1 MALSES
7 EVELCAKWVSA
18 PNHKWQTLNRAQ
30 WRYIFHE
37 KTLVRYVDV
46 AKMDEGI
53 VPLLLEY
60 LTAKDGSGGY
70 LCSSTLQ
77 LYGQGVSAEW
87 TPVRAWYEITS
98 KAAGSVAGVRL
109 YHALTSEPEEQE
121 DGPYLVE
128 DGCAYKVSLTYYWK
142 VAELPT
148 VPASTSGV
156 SYRLSFQRDPDN
168 GLYTATIEKRER
180 VQQDIPL
187 YLHAETI
194 YEKHQTEQ
202 HLGVKQADV
211 ATTGLAAG
219 VANGVLTQRTLSKNS
234 DCTTDVSNAVETEK
248 PVSNAVVERSKRL
261 HAVTRSTTDR
271 NQPTAITD
279 TAGTL
284 KVGETVR
291 SQKTPGGL
299 YDNTHVQVDEEE
311 VGVIGEDCSKTIYEH
326 GHKVHSNVAEKP
338 APEAAAAGGGHVYGK
353 TARQTEYGTWNV
365 TESDSLELPVS
376 EARVSKKKTL
386 HGMVTST
393 TARNQPLPGPTPSK
407 VGEGTTNQKTPGGL
421 YDVTLDSVEVEPAG
435 KIAESCE
442 KTQFEHQHTEV
453 ENKAAPDA
461 SEADSASGG
470 VISKVSSR
478 ETELG
483 TWDVTTTKT
492 TELPV
497 SEASKRYQKTLHG
510 TVETTV
516 NRNQASALSGG
527 GMKVGETRQSEKTP
541 GGLYNNTQSLVVNEP
556 AGKIGEAGVEDRH
569 SRTVSETVNQME
581 MEDTAPTFSEGE
593 IVRKTS
599 SMNSDGTADVQ
610 THTVTAKPS
619 MNRYSWTDDNGTH
632 TRISYRNQP
641 TDQTNRIPDSAD
653 NSSASDNLN
662 DFGLHDGTVAWF
674 NSSSSSGSGD
684 TIFIRHGPV
693 VKAWQMRMR
702 PPKNIREVREVQLQ
716 LTIHYGDAVTDMF
729 SDALQA
735 NCNRE
740 NNGVVMMKRIHFGG
754 RYRNLAAWISV
765 DLGGIGNWEDFE
777 PDKHGFC
784 PYTESVADIARK
796 MLNGVNV

>member
-60 LTAKDGSGGY
+60 LTAEDGSGGY

-142 VAELPT
+142 VAEPPT

-156 SYRLSFQRDPDN
+156 SYRLSFQRDTDN
-168 GLYTATIEKRER
+168 GLYNAIIEKRER

-194 YEKHQTEQ
+194 YEKHETEQ

-248 PVSNAVVERSKRL
+248 
-261 HAVTRSTTDR
+261 
-271 NQPTAITD
+271 
-279 TAGTL
+279 
-284 KVGETVR
+284 
-291 SQKTPGGL
+291 
-299 YDNTHVQVDEEE
+299 
-311 VGVIGEDCSKTIYEH
+311 
-326 GHKVHSNVAEKP
+326 
-338 APEAAAAGGGHVYGK
+338 
-353 TARQTEYGTWNV
+353 
-365 TESDSLELPVS
+365 PVS

-442 KTQFEHQHTEV
+442 KTQFEHQHTKV

-497 SEASKRYQKTLHG
+497 SASSKRYQKTLHG

-556 AGKIGEAGVEDRH
+556 AGKIGEAGIEDRH

-619 MNRYSWTDDNGTH
+619 TNRYSWTDDKGTH

-641 TDQTNRIPDSAD
+641 TDQTNRIPGSAD

-674 NSSSSSGSGD
+674 EYNSSSSSGSGD

-754 RYRNLAAWISV
+754 RDRNLAAWISV
-765 DLGGIGNWEDFE
+765 DMAGIGNWEDFE

-784 PYTESVADIARK
+784 PYAESVADIARK

>member
-7 EVELCAKWVSA
+7 EIELCAKWVSA

-60 LTAKDGSGGY
+60 LTAEDGSGGY

-142 VAELPT
+142 VAEPPT

-156 SYRLSFQRDPDN
+156 SYKLSFQRDPDN
-168 GLYTATIEKRER
+168 GLYNAIIEKRER

-194 YEKHQTEQ
+194 YEKHETEQ

-311 VGVIGEDCSKTIYEH
+311 VGVIGEDCSKTIFEH
-326 GHKVHSNVAEKP
+326 DHKVHSNVAEKP

-365 TESDSLELPVS
+365 TESDSKEQAVS
-376 EARVSKKKTL
+376 NAVKEYRKTL
-386 HGMVTST
+386 HGTVEST
-393 TARNQPLPGPTPSK
+393 TDKNQASPLSGNGLK
-407 VGEGTTNQKTPGGL
+407 VGESRQSRKTPGGL
-421 YDVTLDSVEVEPAG
+421 YDNTTSR
-435 KIAESCE
+435 
-442 KTQFEHQHTEV
+442 V
-453 ENKAAPDA
+453 ENEAA
-461 SEADSASGG
+461 G
-470 VISKVSSR
+470 
-478 ETELG
+478 
-483 TWDVTTTKT
+483 
-492 TELPV
+492 
-497 SEASKRYQKTLHG
+497 
-510 TVETTV
+510 
-516 NRNQASALSGG
+516 
-527 GMKVGETRQSEKTP
+527 KVGES
-541 GGLYNNTQSLVVNEP
+541 G
-556 AGKIGEAGVEDRH
+556 
-569 SRTVSETVNQME
+569 SETQFTKDVSKSVNQLE
-581 MEDTAPTFSEGE
+581 MEDTTPQFSVGQV
-593 IVRKTS
+593 IRKTS
-599 SMNSDGTADVQ
+599 RLNNDGTADVD
-610 THTVTAKPS
+610 THTTTAKPS
-619 MNRYSWTDDNGTH
+619 VNRYSWTDDRGRH
-632 TRISYRNQP
+632 TVIRYRNQP
-641 TDQTNRIPDSAD
+641 RDMASSVPSTAD
-653 NSSASDNLN
+653 TSHVGDTLN
-662 DFGLHDGTVAWF
+662 EFGLHDGTVTW
-674 NSSSSSGSGD
+674 SYLDGSSSGGGSGAS
-684 TIFIRHGPV
+684 IQHGRPIRFIEFKPLSGSKRIRMCRILTVQLVIHRNDALTDYYSDVLAQDPQRRQAGVMGVRLIARHGDLADWASV
-693 VKAWQMRMR
+693 
-702 PPKNIREVREVQLQ
+702 EVSADPTEW
-716 LTIHYGDAVTDMF
+716 TYYNPNGAHKDFAAG
-729 SDALQA
+729 
-735 NCNRE
+735 NE
-740 NNGVVMMKRIHFGG
+740 NPLGAMQSL
-754 RYRNLAAWISV
+754 LA
-765 DLGGIGNWEDFE
+765 
-777 PDKHGFC
+777 
-784 PYTESVADIARK
+784 SVAR
-796 MLNGVNV
+796 

>member
-60 LTAKDGSGGY
+60 LTAEDGSGGY

-142 VAELPT
+142 VAEPPT

-156 SYRLSFQRDPDN
+156 SYKLSFQRDPDN
-168 GLYTATIEKRER
+168 GLYNAIIERRER

-194 YEKHQTEQ
+194 YERHQTEQ

-311 VGVIGEDCSKTIYEH
+311 VGVIGEDCSKTIFEH
-326 GHKVHSNVAEKP
+326 DHKVHSNVAEKP

-365 TESDSLELPVS
+365 TESDSKEQAVS
-376 EARVSKKKTL
+376 NAVKEYRKTL
-386 HGMVTST
+386 HGTVEST
-393 TARNQPLPGPTPSK
+393 TDKNQASPLSGNGLK
-407 VGEGTTNQKTPGGL
+407 VGESRQSRKTPGGL
-421 YDVTLDSVEVEPAG
+421 YDNTTSR
-435 KIAESCE
+435 
-442 KTQFEHQHTEV
+442 V
-453 ENKAAPDA
+453 ENEAA
-461 SEADSASGG
+461 G
-470 VISKVSSR
+470 
-478 ETELG
+478 
-483 TWDVTTTKT
+483 
-492 TELPV
+492 
-497 SEASKRYQKTLHG
+497 
-510 TVETTV
+510 
-516 NRNQASALSGG
+516 
-527 GMKVGETRQSEKTP
+527 KVGES
-541 GGLYNNTQSLVVNEP
+541 G
-556 AGKIGEAGVEDRH
+556 
-569 SRTVSETVNQME
+569 SETQFTKDVSKSVNQLE
-581 MEDTAPTFSEGE
+581 MEDTTPQFSVGQV
-593 IVRKTS
+593 VRKTS
-599 SMNSDGTADVQ
+599 RLNNDGTADVD
-610 THTVTAKPS
+610 THTTTAKPS
-619 MNRYSWTDDNGTH
+619 VNRYSWTDDRGRH
-632 TRISYRNQP
+632 TVIRYRNQP
-641 TDQTNRIPDSAD
+641 RDMASSVPSTAD
-653 NSSASDNLN
+653 TSHVGDTLN
-662 DFGLHDGTVAWF
+662 EFGLHDGTVTW
-674 NSSSSSGSGD
+674 SYLDGSSSGGGSGAS
-684 TIFIRHGPV
+684 IQHGRPIRFIEFKPLSGSKRIRMCRILTVQLVIHRNDALTDYYSDVLAQDPQRRQAGVMGVRLIARHGDLADWASV
-693 VKAWQMRMR
+693 
-702 PPKNIREVREVQLQ
+702 EVSADPTEW
-716 LTIHYGDAVTDMF
+716 TYYNPNGAHKDFAAG
-729 SDALQA
+729 
-735 NCNRE
+735 NE
-740 NNGVVMMKRIHFGG
+740 NPLGAMQSL
-754 RYRNLAAWISV
+754 LA
-765 DLGGIGNWEDFE
+765 
-777 PDKHGFC
+777 
-784 PYTESVADIARK
+784 SVAR
-796 MLNGVNV
+796 

>member
-60 LTAKDGSGGY
+60 LTAEDGSGGY

-142 VAELPT
+142 VAEPPT

-156 SYRLSFQRDPDN
+156 SYKLSFQRDPDN
-168 GLYTATIEKRER
+168 GLYNAIIEKRER

-194 YEKHQTEQ
+194 YEKHETEQ
-202 HLGVKQADV
+202 HLGVKQSNV
-211 ATTGLAAG
+211 ATTGLEAG

-311 VGVIGEDCSKTIYEH
+311 VGVIGEDCSKTIFEH
-326 GHKVHSNVAEKP
+326 DHKVHSNVAEKP

-365 TESDSLELPVS
+365 TESDSKEQAVS
-376 EARVSKKKTL
+376 NAVKEYRKTL
-386 HGMVTST
+386 HGTVEST
-393 TARNQPLPGPTPSK
+393 TDKNQASPLSGNGLK
-407 VGEGTTNQKTPGGL
+407 VGESRQSRKTPGGL
-421 YDVTLDSVEVEPAG
+421 YDNTTSR
-435 KIAESCE
+435 
-442 KTQFEHQHTEV
+442 V
-453 ENKAAPDA
+453 ENEAA
-461 SEADSASGG
+461 G
-470 VISKVSSR
+470 
-478 ETELG
+478 
-483 TWDVTTTKT
+483 
-492 TELPV
+492 
-497 SEASKRYQKTLHG
+497 
-510 TVETTV
+510 
-516 NRNQASALSGG
+516 
-527 GMKVGETRQSEKTP
+527 KVGES
-541 GGLYNNTQSLVVNEP
+541 G
-556 AGKIGEAGVEDRH
+556 
-569 SRTVSETVNQME
+569 SETQFTKDVSKSVNQLE
-581 MEDTAPTFSEGE
+581 MEDTTPQFSVGQV
-593 IVRKTS
+593 VRKTS
-599 SMNSDGTADVQ
+599 RLNNDGTADVD
-610 THTVTAKPS
+610 THTTTAKPS
-619 MNRYSWTDDNGTH
+619 VNRYSWTDDRGRH
-632 TRISYRNQP
+632 TVIRYRNQP
-641 TDQTNRIPDSAD
+641 RDMASSVPSTAD
-653 NSSASDNLN
+653 TSHVGDTLN
-662 DFGLHDGTVAWF
+662 EFGLHDGTVTW
-674 NSSSSSGSGD
+674 SYLDGSSSGGGSGAS
-684 TIFIRHGPV
+684 IQHGRPIRFIEFKPLSGSKRIRMCRILTVQLVIHRNDALTDYYSDVLAQDPQRRQAGVMGVRLIARHGDLADWASV
-693 VKAWQMRMR
+693 
-702 PPKNIREVREVQLQ
+702 EVSADPTEW
-716 LTIHYGDAVTDMF
+716 TYYNPNGAHKDFAAG
-729 SDALQA
+729 
-735 NCNRE
+735 NE
-740 NNGVVMMKRIHFGG
+740 NPLGAMQSL
-754 RYRNLAAWISV
+754 LA
-765 DLGGIGNWEDFE
+765 
-777 PDKHGFC
+777 
-784 PYTESVADIARK
+784 SVAR
-796 MLNGVNV
+796 

>member
-7 EVELCAKWVSA
+7 EIELCAKWVSA

-30 WRYIFHE
+30 WKYIFRE

-46 AKMDEGI
+46 AKMDEDI

-60 LTAKDGSGGY
+60 LTAEDGSGGY

-77 LYGQGVSAEW
+77 LYGQNVAATW
-87 TPVRAWYEITS
+87 TPVRAWYEITN

-156 SYRLSFQRDPDN
+156 SYRLSFQRDTDN

-311 VGVIGEDCSKTIYEH
+311 VGVIGEDCAKTIFEH
-326 GHKVHSNVAEKP
+326 DHKVHSNVAEKP

-365 TESDSLELPVS
+365 TESDSLEQPV
-376 EARVSKKKTL
+376 ENAVVDRRMTL
-386 HGMVTST
+386 HGLTESVTN
-393 TARNQPLPGPTPSK
+393 RNQSAPLPAPSK
-407 VGEGTTNQKTPGGL
+407 IGHSVVNRKTPGGL
-421 YDVTLDSVEVEPAG
+421 YD
-435 KIAESCE
+435 
-442 KTQFEHQHTEV
+442 
-453 ENKAAPDA
+453 
-461 SEADSASGG
+461 
-470 VISKVSSR
+470 
-478 ETELG
+478 
-483 TWDVTTTKT
+483 
-492 TELPV
+492 
-497 SEASKRYQKTLHG
+497 
-510 TVETTV
+510 TVETVEGKTPAGLISEGCT
-516 NRNQASALSGG
+516 RDGYTHHHS
-527 GMKVGETRQSEKTP
+527 ETRNEAEPQEVETEFTP
-541 GGLYNNTQSLVVNEP
+541 G
-556 AGKIGEAGVEDRH
+556 K
-569 SRTVSETVNQME
+569 
-581 MEDTAPTFSEGE
+581 
-593 IVRKTS
+593 IVRKTAS
-599 SMNSDGTADVQ
+599 LNNNGTANNSTD
-610 THTVTAKPS
+610 TATAVPRVNK
-619 MNRYSWTDDNGTH
+619 YSYSRDNGEVVH
-632 TRISYRNQP
+632 VVEYKNLPNPYSGY
-641 TDQTNRIPDSAD
+641 PDGAD
-653 NSSASDNLN
+653 GLAVHDNLN
-662 DFGLHDGTVAWF
+662 AYLLHDGRISWVTNAAYRNSIGDLKFIKHGKAVVFYEVAYNRRTRRFKHRTYTVQLHHIRGDAYTDYLSDKMDADISRTTNGIMCVKLISGPYSDRNGNLLAEWEWVSLLSPPGDGGWTYC
-674 NSSSSSGSGD
+674 SSSC
-684 TIFIRHGPV
+684 RHQLIAHSWEQIQDQARKLMGIEKGEAMEQGIQQIV
-693 VKAWQMRMR
+693 SA
-702 PPKNIREVREVQLQ
+702 IRELPDR
-716 LTIHYGDAVTDMF
+716 T
-729 SDALQA
+729 
-735 NCNRE
+735 
-740 NNGVVMMKRIHFGG
+740 
-754 RYRNLAAWISV
+754 AAAQSHQTLEMWRSQNQ
-765 DLGGIGNWEDFE
+765 GILDDQRRG
-777 PDKHGFC
+777 K
-784 PYTESVADIARK
+784 
-796 MLNGVNV
+796 

>member
-7 EVELCAKWVSA
+7 EIELCAKWVSA

-60 LTAKDGSGGY
+60 LTAEDGSGGY

-142 VAELPT
+142 VAEPPRVT
-148 VPASTSGV
+148 ASTSGV
-156 SYRLSFQRDPDN
+156 SYKLSFQRDPDN
-168 GLYTATIEKRER
+168 GLCNAVIERRER

-194 YEKHQTEQ
+194 YERHQTEQ
-202 HLGVKQADV
+202 HLGVKQSNV
-211 ATTGLAAG
+211 ATTGLEAG

-279 TAGTL
+279 TVGTL

-311 VGVIGEDCSKTIYEH
+311 VGVIGEDCAKTIFEH
-326 GHKVHSNVAEKP
+326 DHKVHSNVAEKP

-365 TESDSLELPVS
+365 TESDSKEQAVS
-376 EARVSKKKTL
+376 NAVKEYRKTL
-386 HGMVTST
+386 HGTVEST
-393 TARNQPLPGPTPSK
+393 TDKNQASPLSGNGLK
-407 VGEGTTNQKTPGGL
+407 VGESRQSRKTPGGL
-421 YDVTLDSVEVEPAG
+421 YDNTTSR
-435 KIAESCE
+435 
-442 KTQFEHQHTEV
+442 V
-453 ENKAAPDA
+453 ENEAA
-461 SEADSASGG
+461 G
-470 VISKVSSR
+470 
-478 ETELG
+478 
-483 TWDVTTTKT
+483 
-492 TELPV
+492 
-497 SEASKRYQKTLHG
+497 
-510 TVETTV
+510 
-516 NRNQASALSGG
+516 
-527 GMKVGETRQSEKTP
+527 KVGES
-541 GGLYNNTQSLVVNEP
+541 G
-556 AGKIGEAGVEDRH
+556 
-569 SRTVSETVNQME
+569 SETQFTKDVSKSVNQLE
-581 MEDTAPTFSEGE
+581 MEDTTPQFSVGQV
-593 IVRKTS
+593 VRKTS
-599 SMNSDGTADVQ
+599 RLNNDGTADVD
-610 THTVTAKPS
+610 THTTTAKPS
-619 MNRYSWTDDNGTH
+619 VNRYSWTDDRGRH
-632 TRISYRNQP
+632 TVIRYRNQP
-641 TDQTNRIPDSAD
+641 RDMASSVPSTAD
-653 NSSASDNLN
+653 TSHVGDTLN
-662 DFGLHDGTVAWF
+662 EFGLHDGTVTW
-674 NSSSSSGSGD
+674 SYLDGSSSGGGSGAS
-684 TIFIRHGPV
+684 IQHGRPIRFIEFKPLSGSKRIRMCRILTVQLVIHRNDALTDYYSDVLAQDPQRRQAGVMGVRLIARHGDLADWASV
-693 VKAWQMRMR
+693 
-702 PPKNIREVREVQLQ
+702 EVSADPTEW
-716 LTIHYGDAVTDMF
+716 TYYNPNGAHKDFAAG
-729 SDALQA
+729 
-735 NCNRE
+735 NE
-740 NNGVVMMKRIHFGG
+740 NPLGAMQSL
-754 RYRNLAAWISV
+754 LA
-765 DLGGIGNWEDFE
+765 
-777 PDKHGFC
+777 
-784 PYTESVADIARK
+784 SVAR
-796 MLNGVNV
+796 

>member
-7 EVELCAKWVSA
+7 EIELCAKWVSA

-60 LTAKDGSGGY
+60 LTAEDGSGGY

-87 TPVRAWYEITS
+87 TPVRAWYEITN

-168 GLYTATIEKRER
+168 GLYNAIIEKRER

-194 YEKHQTEQ
+194 YEKHETEQ

-311 VGVIGEDCSKTIYEH
+311 VGVIGEDCAKTIFEH
-326 GHKVHSNVAEKP
+326 DHKVHSNVAEKP
-338 APEAAAAGGGHVYGK
+338 NPAEATAAGGGHTYAK
-353 TARQTEYGTWNV
+353 TSRQTEYGTRNV
-365 TESDSLELPVS
+365 TESDSQEQAVS
-376 EARVSKKKTL
+376 NAVKEYRKTL
-386 HGMVTST
+386 HGTVEST
-393 TARNQPLPGPTPSK
+393 TDKNQASPLSGNGLK
-407 VGEGTTNQKTPGGL
+407 VGESRQSRKTPGGL
-421 YDVTLDSVEVEPAG
+421 YDNTTSR
-435 KIAESCE
+435 
-442 KTQFEHQHTEV
+442 V
-453 ENKAAPDA
+453 ENEAA
-461 SEADSASGG
+461 G
-470 VISKVSSR
+470 
-478 ETELG
+478 
-483 TWDVTTTKT
+483 
-492 TELPV
+492 
-497 SEASKRYQKTLHG
+497 
-510 TVETTV
+510 
-516 NRNQASALSGG
+516 
-527 GMKVGETRQSEKTP
+527 KVGES
-541 GGLYNNTQSLVVNEP
+541 G
-556 AGKIGEAGVEDRH
+556 
-569 SRTVSETVNQME
+569 SETQFTKDVSKSVNQLE
-581 MEDTAPTFSEGE
+581 MEDTTPQFSVGQV
-593 IVRKTS
+593 VRKTS
-599 SMNSDGTADVQ
+599 RLNNDGTADVD
-610 THTVTAKPS
+610 THTTTAKPS
-619 MNRYSWTDDNGTH
+619 VNRYSWTDDRGRH
-632 TRISYRNQP
+632 TVIRYRNQP
-641 TDQTNRIPDSAD
+641 RDMASSVPSTAD
-653 NSSASDNLN
+653 TSHVGDTLN
-662 DFGLHDGTVAWF
+662 EFGLHDGTVTW
-674 NSSSSSGSGD
+674 SYLDGSSSGGGSGAS
-684 TIFIRHGPV
+684 IQHGRPIRFIEFKPLSGSKRIRMCRILTVQLVIHRNDALTDYYSDVLAQDPQRRQAGVMGVRLIARHGDLADWASV
-693 VKAWQMRMR
+693 
-702 PPKNIREVREVQLQ
+702 EVSADPTEW
-716 LTIHYGDAVTDMF
+716 TYY
-729 SDALQA
+729 
-735 NCNRE
+735 NP
-740 NNGVVMMKRIHFGG
+740 NGAHKDFAAGNDNPLGAMQSL
-754 RYRNLAAWISV
+754 LA
-765 DLGGIGNWEDFE
+765 
-777 PDKHGFC
+777 
-784 PYTESVADIARK
+784 SVAR
-796 MLNGVNV
+796 

>member
-60 LTAKDGSGGY
+60 LTAEDGSGGY

-142 VAELPT
+142 VAEPPT

-156 SYRLSFQRDPDN
+156 SYKLSFQRDPDN
-168 GLYTATIEKRER
+168 GLYNAIIERRER

-194 YEKHQTEQ
+194 YERHQTEQ
-202 HLGVKQADV
+202 HLGVKQSNV
-211 ATTGLAAG
+211 ATTGLEAG

-311 VGVIGEDCSKTIYEH
+311 VGVIGEDCSKTIFEH
-326 GHKVHSNVAEKP
+326 DHKVHSNVAEKP

-365 TESDSLELPVS
+365 TESDSKEQAVS
-376 EARVSKKKTL
+376 NAVKEYRKTL
-386 HGMVTST
+386 HGTVEST
-393 TARNQPLPGPTPSK
+393 TDKNQASPLSGNGLK
-407 VGEGTTNQKTPGGL
+407 VGESRQSRKTPGGL
-421 YDVTLDSVEVEPAG
+421 YDNTTSR
-435 KIAESCE
+435 
-442 KTQFEHQHTEV
+442 V
-453 ENKAAPDA
+453 ENEAA
-461 SEADSASGG
+461 G
-470 VISKVSSR
+470 
-478 ETELG
+478 
-483 TWDVTTTKT
+483 
-492 TELPV
+492 
-497 SEASKRYQKTLHG
+497 
-510 TVETTV
+510 
-516 NRNQASALSGG
+516 
-527 GMKVGETRQSEKTP
+527 KVGES
-541 GGLYNNTQSLVVNEP
+541 G
-556 AGKIGEAGVEDRH
+556 
-569 SRTVSETVNQME
+569 SETQFTKDVSKSVNQLE
-581 MEDTAPTFSEGE
+581 MEDTTPQFSVGQV
-593 IVRKTS
+593 VRKTS
-599 SMNSDGTADVQ
+599 RLNNDGTADVD
-610 THTVTAKPS
+610 THTTTAKPS
-619 MNRYSWTDDNGTH
+619 VNRYSWTDDRGRH
-632 TRISYRNQP
+632 TVIRYRNQP
-641 TDQTNRIPDSAD
+641 RDMASSVPSTAD
-653 NSSASDNLN
+653 TSHVGDTLN
-662 DFGLHDGTVAWF
+662 EFGLHDGTVTW
-674 NSSSSSGSGD
+674 SYLDGSSSGGGSGAS
-684 TIFIRHGPV
+684 IQHGRPIRFIEFKPLSGSKRIRMCRILTVQLVIHRNDALTDYYSDVLAQDPQRRQAGVMGVRLIARHGDLADWASV
-693 VKAWQMRMR
+693 
-702 PPKNIREVREVQLQ
+702 EVSADPTEW
-716 LTIHYGDAVTDMF
+716 TYYNPNGAHKDFAAG
-729 SDALQA
+729 
-735 NCNRE
+735 NE
-740 NNGVVMMKRIHFGG
+740 NPLGAMQSL
-754 RYRNLAAWISV
+754 LA
-765 DLGGIGNWEDFE
+765 
-777 PDKHGFC
+777 
-784 PYTESVADIARK
+784 SVAR
-796 MLNGVNV
+796 

>member
-7 EVELCAKWVSA
+7 EIELCAKWVSA

-60 LTAKDGSGGY
+60 LTAEDGSGGY

-142 VAELPT
+142 VAEPPT

-156 SYRLSFQRDPDN
+156 SYKLSFQRDPDN
-168 GLYTATIEKRER
+168 GLYNAIIEKRER

-194 YEKHQTEQ
+194 YEKHETEQ

-311 VGVIGEDCSKTIYEH
+311 VGVIGEDCSKTIFEH
-326 GHKVHSNVAEKP
+326 DHKVHSNVAEKP

-365 TESDSLELPVS
+365 TESDSKEQAVS
-376 EARVSKKKTL
+376 NAVKEYRKTL
-386 HGMVTST
+386 HGTVEST
-393 TARNQPLPGPTPSK
+393 TDKNQASPLSGNGLK
-407 VGEGTTNQKTPGGL
+407 VGESRQSRKTPGGL
-421 YDVTLDSVEVEPAG
+421 YDNTTSR
-435 KIAESCE
+435 
-442 KTQFEHQHTEV
+442 V
-453 ENKAAPDA
+453 ENEAA
-461 SEADSASGG
+461 G
-470 VISKVSSR
+470 
-478 ETELG
+478 
-483 TWDVTTTKT
+483 
-492 TELPV
+492 
-497 SEASKRYQKTLHG
+497 
-510 TVETTV
+510 
-516 NRNQASALSGG
+516 
-527 GMKVGETRQSEKTP
+527 KVGES
-541 GGLYNNTQSLVVNEP
+541 G
-556 AGKIGEAGVEDRH
+556 
-569 SRTVSETVNQME
+569 SETQFTKDVSKSVNQLE
-581 MEDTAPTFSEGE
+581 MEDTTPQFSVGQV
-593 IVRKTS
+593 IRKTS
-599 SMNSDGTADVQ
+599 RLNNDGTADVD
-610 THTVTAKPS
+610 THTTTAKPS
-619 MNRYSWTDDNGTH
+619 VNRYSWTDDRGRH
-632 TRISYRNQP
+632 TVIRYRNQP
-641 TDQTNRIPDSAD
+641 RDMASSVPSTAD
-653 NSSASDNLN
+653 TSHVGDTLN
-662 DFGLHDGTVAWF
+662 EFGLHDGMVTW
-674 NSSSSSGSGD
+674 SYLDGSSSGGGSGAS
-684 TIFIRHGPV
+684 IQHGRPIRFIEFKPLSGSKRIRMCRILTVQLVIHRNDALTDYYSDVLAQDPQRRQAGVMGVRLIARHGDLADWASV
-693 VKAWQMRMR
+693 
-702 PPKNIREVREVQLQ
+702 EVSADPTEW
-716 LTIHYGDAVTDMF
+716 TYYNPNGAHKDFAAG
-729 SDALQA
+729 
-735 NCNRE
+735 NE
-740 NNGVVMMKRIHFGG
+740 NPLGAMQSL
-754 RYRNLAAWISV
+754 LA
-765 DLGGIGNWEDFE
+765 
-777 PDKHGFC
+777 
-784 PYTESVADIARK
+784 SVAR
-796 MLNGVNV
+796 

>member
-7 EVELCAKWVSA
+7 EIELCAKWVSA

-60 LTAKDGSGGY
+60 LTAEDGSGGY

-156 SYRLSFQRDPDN
+156 SYKLSFQRDPDN
-168 GLYTATIEKRER
+168 GLYNAIIERRER

-194 YEKHQTEQ
+194 YERHQTEQ
-202 HLGVKQADV
+202 HLGVKQSNV
-211 ATTGLAAG
+211 ATTGLEAG

-311 VGVIGEDCSKTIYEH
+311 VGVIGEDCAKTIFEH
-326 GHKVHSNVAEKP
+326 DHKVHSNVAEKP
-338 APEAAAAGGGHVYGK
+338 NPAEATAAGGGHTYAK
-353 TARQTEYGTWNV
+353 TSRQTEYGTWNV
-365 TESDSLELPVS
+365 TESDSQEQAVS
-376 EARVSKKKTL
+376 NAVKEYRKTL
-386 HGMVTST
+386 HGTVEST
-393 TARNQPLPGPTPSK
+393 TDKNQASPLSGNGLK
-407 VGEGTTNQKTPGGL
+407 VGESRQSRKTPGGL
-421 YDVTLDSVEVEPAG
+421 YDNTTSR
-435 KIAESCE
+435 
-442 KTQFEHQHTEV
+442 V
-453 ENKAAPDA
+453 ENEAA
-461 SEADSASGG
+461 G
-470 VISKVSSR
+470 
-478 ETELG
+478 
-483 TWDVTTTKT
+483 
-492 TELPV
+492 
-497 SEASKRYQKTLHG
+497 
-510 TVETTV
+510 
-516 NRNQASALSGG
+516 
-527 GMKVGETRQSEKTP
+527 KVGES
-541 GGLYNNTQSLVVNEP
+541 G
-556 AGKIGEAGVEDRH
+556 
-569 SRTVSETVNQME
+569 SETQFTKDVSKSVNQLE
-581 MEDTAPTFSEGE
+581 MEDTTPQFSVGQV
-593 IVRKTS
+593 VRKTS
-599 SMNSDGTADVQ
+599 RLNNDGTADVD
-610 THTVTAKPS
+610 THTTTAKPS
-619 MNRYSWTDDNGTH
+619 VNRYSWTDDRGRH
-632 TRISYRNQP
+632 TVIHYRNQP
-641 TDQTNRIPDSAD
+641 RDMASSVPSTAD
-653 NSSASDNLN
+653 TSHVGDTLN
-662 DFGLHDGTVAWF
+662 EFGLHDGTVTW
-674 NSSSSSGSGD
+674 SYLDGSSSGGGSGAS
-684 TIFIRHGPV
+684 IQHGRPIRFIEFKPLSGSKRIRMCRILTVQLVIHRNDALTDYYSDVLTQDPQRRQAGVMGVRLIARHGDLADWASV
-693 VKAWQMRMR
+693 
-702 PPKNIREVREVQLQ
+702 EVSADP
-716 LTIHYGDAVTDMF
+716 TKWTYYNPNGAHKDFAAG
-729 SDALQA
+729 
-735 NCNRE
+735 NE
-740 NNGVVMMKRIHFGG
+740 NPLGAMQSL
-754 RYRNLAAWISV
+754 LA
-765 DLGGIGNWEDFE
+765 
-777 PDKHGFC
+777 
-784 PYTESVADIARK
+784 SVAR
-796 MLNGVNV
+796 

>member
-7 EVELCAKWVSA
+7 EIELCAKWVSA

-60 LTAKDGSGGY
+60 LTAEDGSGGY

-77 LYGQGVSAEW
+77 LYGQDVSATW
-87 TPVRAWYEITS
+87 TPVRAWYEITN

-180 VQQDIPL
+180 VQQDIPF

-194 YEKHQTEQ
+194 YEKHETEQ

-299 YDNTHVQVDEEE
+299 YDNTHTQVDDEE
-311 VGVIGEDCSKTIYEH
+311 VGVIGEDCAKTIFEH
-326 GHKVHSNVAEKP
+326 DHKTHSNVAEKP
-338 APEAAAAGGGHVYGK
+338 NPAEATAAGGGHTYAK
-353 TARQTEYGTWNV
+353 SSRQTEYGTWDV
-365 TESDSLELPVS
+365 TESDSQEQAVS
-376 EARVSKKKTL
+376 NAVKEYR
-386 HGMVTST
+386 
-393 TARNQPLPGPTPSK
+393 
-407 VGEGTTNQKTPGGL
+407 
-421 YDVTLDSVEVEPAG
+421 
-435 KIAESCE
+435 
-442 KTQFEHQHTEV
+442 
-453 ENKAAPDA
+453 
-461 SEADSASGG
+461 
-470 VISKVSSR
+470 
-478 ETELG
+478 
-483 TWDVTTTKT
+483 
-492 TELPV
+492 
-497 SEASKRYQKTLHG
+497 KTLHG
-510 TVETTV
+510 TVESTTDK
-516 NRNQASALSGG
+516 NQGSPLSGSG
-527 GMKVGETRQSEKTP
+527 LKVGESRQSRKTP
-541 GGLYNNTQSLVVNEP
+541 GGLFDNTTSKVESEAAGEVGAECFKTIFEHRHQTTTNQLDKPSAEVDEAGGGVVKRRLARETEQGTWDVTESVSTEKPIVDAVVERRMTLHGLSESVTNRNQPSPLPAPNQIGHSVVNRKTEGGLYDTVETVEGKEP
-556 AGKIGEAGVEDRH
+556 AGKVRETDSTDYFTH
-569 SRTVSETVNQME
+569 DNLTTVNEQNPQSIG
-581 MEDTAPTFSEGE
+581 TTFTVGKVEE
-593 IVRKTS
+593 KIS
-599 SMNSDGTADVQ
+599 SLNSNGTADNTTKVS
-610 THTVTAKPS
+610 TATS
-619 MNRYSWTDDNGTH
+619 RIE
-632 TRISYRNQP
+632 TRTWSDASGDHEYCTYRNQ
-641 TDQTNRIPDSAD
+641 SAPITP
-653 NSSASDNLN
+653 SSASDDVTISASFSMNQY
-662 DFGLHDGTVAWF
+662 GLFDGHYTKTHK
-674 NSSSSSGSGD
+674 NGGSSSGG
-684 TIFIRHGPV
+684 GPANFTWTDDITDEMIV
-693 VKAWQMRMR
+693 YSRRLGYKS
-702 PPKNIREVREVQLQ
+702 KIEYYRERK
-716 LTIHYGDAVTDMF
+716 TKKVTRY
-729 SDALQA
+729 
-735 NCNRE
+735 NE
-740 NNGVVMMKRIHFGG
+740 NNGWRIEAIQDVNAHPGVGIYVSKINGAHTWVYYLDDGGDGGWGPIKKRYI
-754 RYRNLAAWISV
+754 
-765 DLGGIGNWEDFE
+765 
-777 PDKHGFC
+777 
-784 PYTESVADIARK
+784 
-796 MLNGVNV
+796 M

>member
-7 EVELCAKWVSA
+7 EIELCAKWVSA

-60 LTAKDGSGGY
+60 LTAEDGSGGY

-98 KAAGSVAGVRL
+98 KAAGSVAGVRI

-128 DGCAYKVSLTYYWK
+128 DGCAYKVSLTYNWK

-148 VPASTSGV
+148 APATTSGV

-168 GLYTATIEKRER
+168 GLYNAIIEKRER

-194 YEKHQTEQ
+194 YEKHETEQ

-311 VGVIGEDCSKTIYEH
+311 VGVIGEDCSKTIFEH
-326 GHKVHSNVAEKP
+326 DHKVHSNVAEKP

-365 TESDSLELPVS
+365 TESDSKEQAVS
-376 EARVSKKKTL
+376 NAVKEYRKTL
-386 HGMVTST
+386 HGTVEST
-393 TARNQPLPGPTPSK
+393 TDKNQASPLSGNGLK
-407 VGEGTTNQKTPGGL
+407 VGESRQSRKTPGGL
-421 YDVTLDSVEVEPAG
+421 YDNTTSR
-435 KIAESCE
+435 
-442 KTQFEHQHTEV
+442 V
-453 ENKAAPDA
+453 ENEAA
-461 SEADSASGG
+461 G
-470 VISKVSSR
+470 
-478 ETELG
+478 
-483 TWDVTTTKT
+483 
-492 TELPV
+492 
-497 SEASKRYQKTLHG
+497 
-510 TVETTV
+510 
-516 NRNQASALSGG
+516 
-527 GMKVGETRQSEKTP
+527 KVGES
-541 GGLYNNTQSLVVNEP
+541 G
-556 AGKIGEAGVEDRH
+556 
-569 SRTVSETVNQME
+569 SETQFTKDVSKSVNQLE
-581 MEDTAPTFSEGE
+581 MEDTTPQFSVGQV
-593 IVRKTS
+593 VRKTS
-599 SMNSDGTADVQ
+599 RLNNDGTADVD
-610 THTVTAKPS
+610 THTTTAKPS
-619 MNRYSWTDDNGTH
+619 VNRYSWTDDRGRH
-632 TRISYRNQP
+632 TVIRYRNQP
-641 TDQTNRIPDSAD
+641 RDMASSVPSTAD
-653 NSSASDNLN
+653 TSHVGDTLN
-662 DFGLHDGTVAWF
+662 EFGLHDGTVTW
-674 NSSSSSGSGD
+674 SYLDGSSSGGGSGAS
-684 TIFIRHGPV
+684 IQHGRPIRFIEFKPLSGSKRIRMCRILTVQLVIHRNDALTDYYSDVLAQDPQRRQAGVMGVRLIARHGDLADWASV
-693 VKAWQMRMR
+693 
-702 PPKNIREVREVQLQ
+702 EVSADPTEW
-716 LTIHYGDAVTDMF
+716 TYYNPNGAHKDFAAG
-729 SDALQA
+729 
-735 NCNRE
+735 NE
-740 NNGVVMMKRIHFGG
+740 NPLGAMQSL
-754 RYRNLAAWISV
+754 LA
-765 DLGGIGNWEDFE
+765 
-777 PDKHGFC
+777 
-784 PYTESVADIARK
+784 SVAR
-796 MLNGVNV
+796 

>member
-7 EVELCAKWVSA
+7 EIELCAKWVSA

-60 LTAKDGSGGY
+60 LTAEDGSGGY

-142 VAELPT
+142 VAEPPT

-156 SYRLSFQRDPDN
+156 SYKLSFQRDPDN
-168 GLYTATIEKRER
+168 GLYNAIIEKRER

-326 GHKVHSNVAEKP
+326 GHTVHSNVAEKP

-365 TESDSLELPVS
+365 TESDSLE
-376 EARVSKKKTL
+376 
-386 HGMVTST
+386 
-393 TARNQPLPGPTPSK
+393 Q
-407 VGEGTTNQKTPGGL
+407 
-421 YDVTLDSVEVEPAG
+421 
-435 KIAESCE
+435 
-442 KTQFEHQHTEV
+442 
-453 ENKAAPDA
+453 
-461 SEADSASGG
+461 
-470 VISKVSSR
+470 
-478 ETELG
+478 
-483 TWDVTTTKT
+483 
-492 TELPV
+492 PV

-619 MNRYSWTDDNGTH
+619 MNRYSWTDDKGTH

-641 TDQTNRIPDSAD
+641 TDQTNRIPGSAD

-674 NSSSSSGSGD
+674 EYNSSSSSGSGD

-754 RYRNLAAWISV
+754 RDRNLAAWISV